1 MDSSLLI
8 GAMAFTTILG
18 VAAFAYYSK
27 RKTDERM
34 EDPDARKSTLAADQ
48 PSNARPAD
56 V

>member
-18 VAAFAYYSK
+18 AAAFAYYSK
-27 RKTDERM
+27 VKTDQRIENS
-34 EDPDARKSTLAADQ
+34 EARKSTLAKDQ
-48 PSNARPAD
+48 NSRAKPAD

>member
-8 GAMAFTTILG
+8 GAMEFTTILG

-27 RKTDERM
+27 MKTDQRI
-34 EDPDARKSTLAADQ
+34 EDPSARKSTLAKDQ
-48 PSNARPAD
+48 NSHAKPAD

>member
-18 VAAFAYYSK
+18 SVAFAYYSK
-27 RKTDERM
+27 VKTDQRI
-34 EDPDARKSTLAADQ
+34 EDTSARKSTLAKDQ
-48 PSNARPAD
+48 DSRAKPAD